1 MNFTRLTRKSGRIMQ
16 GKSKQIR
23 KPNRRSEILR
33 AAETLMKSQGLS
45 GVTTRQISH
54 EVGCSEGA
62 LYVHFKGRLELLL
75 AMLEE
80 GLPDMLGPLK
90 ELRESVGRRSPRENL
105 IAVLGGIF
113 KFHQRVVPA
122 SAGLFAEPELLA
134 AYRNSLNR
142 QGKGPHL
149 SMSVLEE
156 YIRSEQKLG
165 RIHLGVD
172 SKLAAYLM
180 ISASFFRAF
189 VEHFFDTSVQPSW
202 SKFAEQ
208 LVATITPEQG
218 RMGRNDKVTSG
229 KVRR

>member
-1 MNFTRLTRKSGRIMQ
+1 MS
-16 GKSKQIR
+16 GKSKQIG
-23 KPNRRSEILR
+23 KLNRRSEILR
-33 AAETLMKSQGLS
+33 AAQKLMQSHGLS

-80 GLPDMLGPLK
+80 SLPDMLGPLK
-90 ELRESVGRRSPRENL
+90 ELTESVGHSSPQENL
-105 IAVLGGIF
+105 VAALGGIF
-113 KFHQRVVPA
+113 KFHQHVVPA

-134 AYRNSLNR
+134 AYRNSLKR

-165 RIHLGVD
+165 RITSEVD

-189 VEHFFDTSVQPSW
+189 VEHFFDKSVQPAW

-208 LVATITPEQG
+208 LVATVTPEQG
-218 RMGRNDKVTSG
+218 RMGRNRTS
-229 KVRR
+229 